1 MPYKYCF
8 DVYFIH
14 NLFNPVVLIPAV
26 ANAEKTF
33 NILPRKNRK
42 QISVKVNT
50 SKKCLE
56 IVMLSAISIGRIN
69 WLRSIQ
75 YFSKVLSM
83 ETGMNAYITAN
94 RRLLVS

>member
-8 DVYFIH
+8 NVYFIH
-14 NLFNPVVLIPAV
+14 NLFNPVILIPAV
-26 ANAEKTF
+26 ANAEKVF

-50 SKKCLE
+50 SQKCLE
-56 IVMLSAISIGRIN
+56 IVMLSAIPINRIN
-69 WLRSIQ
+69 WLRSMQ

-83 ETGMNAYITAN
+83 ETGMNAYITSN
-94 RRLLVS
+94 GRLLVS

>member
-1 MPYKYCF
+1 MQYKYCF
-8 DVYFIH
+8 DVYFICK
-14 NLFNPVVLIPAV
+14 LFNINVLMPAV
-26 ANAEKTF
+26 ANAEKIF
-33 NILPRKNRK
+33 NILPRKNGK

-56 IVMLSAISIGRIN
+56 IVMLSAIPINRIN

-83 ETGMNAYITAN
+83 EAGMSAYITLGG
-94 RRLLVS
+94 RLLVS

>member
-1 MPYKYCF
+1 MPYKYSY

-33 NILPRKNRK
+33 NLLPRKNGK

-56 IVMLSAISIGRIN
+56 IVMLSAIPIGRIN

>member
-8 DVYFIH
+8 NIHFIH

-26 ANAEKTF
+26 TNAENIF

-50 SKKCLE
+50 SQKCLE
-56 IVMLSAISIGRIN
+56 IVMLSAIPINRIN
-69 WLRSIQ
+69 WLRSMQ

-83 ETGMNAYITAN
+83 ETGMNAYITSN
-94 RRLLVS
+94 GRLLVS

>member
-1 MPYKYCF
+1 MPYKYSF

-14 NLFNPVVLIPAV
+14 IFFNPVVLIPAV
-26 ANAEKTF
+26 ANAEKIF
-33 NILPRKNRK
+33 NILPRKNGK

-56 IVMLSAISIGRIN
+56 IIMLSAIPIGRMN
-69 WLRSIQ
+69 WLRSAQ
-75 YFSKVLSM
+75 YFSKVLSK
-83 ETGMNAYITAN
+83 EAGMSSYITAN

>member
-8 DVYFIH
+8 NVYFIH
-14 NLFNPVVLIPAV
+14 NLFNTVVLIPAV
-26 ANAEKTF
+26 KNAENVF

-50 SKKCLE
+50 SQKCLE
-56 IVMLSAISIGRIN
+56 IVMLSAIPINRIN
-69 WLRSIQ
+69 WLRSMQ

-83 ETGMNAYITAN
+83 ETGMNDYITSN
-94 RRLLVS
+94 GRLLVS

>member
-1 MPYKYCF
+1 MPYKYSF

-14 NLFNPVVLIPAV
+14 NIFNPVVLIPAV
-26 ANAEKTF
+26 ANAEKIF
-33 NILPRKNRK
+33 NILPRKNGK

-56 IVMLSAISIGRIN
+56 IIMLSAIPIGRMN
-69 WLRSIQ
+69 WLRSAQ

-83 ETGMNAYITAN
+83 EAGMSFYITSN